1 MEVTWCP
8 SNLVGTF
15 GSTTTNFTQQALG
28 PFVFSDCPDL
38 YSQNGDSLDARL
50 QRPTFF
56 TKPVLTPW
64 KIVRPMSGLYGAG
77 ALSPGDTSKTNPM
90 YGQSTLFP
98 LAAGS
103 LGLQV
108 PGSGSTQI
116 GNPYFAGMLILTHH
130 VRFVSIKPSSVSRNP
145 PIPI

>member
-1 MEVTWCP
+1 MSNVYGHNGATYFQDEKRHWEFFYIDKMEVSWCP

-103 LGLQV
+103 LGL
-108 PGSGSTQI
+108 
-116 GNPYFAGMLILTHH
+116 
-130 VRFVSIKPSSVSRNP
+130 
-145 PIPI
+145 